1 LSGKGFLYFRQK
13 LLFSGRDL
21 FSICE
26 ILGKERYGKGRDTM
40 GKLAEVDL
48 TRKFESKKEY
58 KGELKKY
65 QLKLLEL
72 QRKFYQKGIPVIL
85 VFEGWDAAGKG
96 GAIRRLTERM
106 EPRGFHVHSI
116 SAPNLIEK
124 QYHYLWRFWNRL
136 PSKGQIAIFDRSW
149 YGRVLVERVEKF
161 ATTKEW
167 KRAYDEINQFEKML
181 VSDGA
186 LVIKFWIHISKQE
199 QLERFEERKA
209 NPFKHWKLTDED
221 WRNREKW
228 DEYVEAVEDMLE
240 RTDTQY
246 APWFIIEG
254 NYKWYARVKVLKTI
268 VKAMKARLREEK

>member
-1 LSGKGFLYFRQK
+1 LGGIYRLYVKF
-13 LLFSGRDL
+13 
-21 FSICE
+21 
-26 ILGKERYGKGRDTM
+26 LGKEIYGKGRDTM

-48 TRKFESKKEY
+48 TRKFENKKEY
-58 KGELKKY
+58 KAELKKY

-161 ATTKEW
+161 AAPKEW

-186 LVIKFWIHISKQE
+186 LIIKFWIHISKQE

-240 RTDTQY
+240 RTDTQN

-254 NYKWYARVKVLKTI
+254 NYKWYARVKVLKRI